1 MSDPSV
7 SESNVSEPHR
17 IYLRSHIGWSIERT
31 GEKFIARRTF
41 RSSEGLAAAKRVEL
55 VIESADMPM
64 SVRLNQKIL
73 SDSRQTSPWHWP
85 IADSLALSNTIELEW
100 ETHELTTHPPSFEV
114 RLEICES

>member
-1 MSDPSV
+1 V
-7 SESNVSEPHR
+7 SEPGVSEPSVSEPHR
-17 IYLRSHIGWSIERT
+17 IYLRSHIGWSFERT
-31 GEKFIARRTF
+31 EERIIARRTF
-41 RSSEGLAAAKRVEL
+41 RRSEGLAAAKSVEL
-55 VIESADMPM
+55 VIESAHMPV

>member
-1 MSDPSV
+1 M
-7 SESNVSEPHR
+7 SEPHR
-17 IYLRSHIGWSIERT
+17 IYLRSHIGWSLDRT
-31 GEKFIARRTF
+31 EGKFISRRTF
-41 RSSEGLAAAKRVEL
+41 RSSEGLATAKRVEI
-55 VIESADMPM
+55 VIESENMPV

>member
-1 MSDPSV
+1 M

-31 GEKFIARRTF
+31 GEKFIASRTF
-41 RSSEGLAAAKRVEL
+41 RRSEGLAAAKRVEI
-55 VIESADMPM
+55 VIESADMPV

-85 IADSLALSNTIELEW
+85 IVDSLALSNTIELEW
-100 ETHELTTHPPSFEV
+100 ETHESTTHPPSFEV
-114 RLEICES
+114 WLEICES